1 MKYIYKILFLVLLLC
16 GSHAVN
22 AQSRVI
28 TGIVQD
34 KDGPLPGATILEK
47 GVPANGV
54 STSVEGKFSITLR
67 GNSNTLTV
75 RGVGYVSKE
84 VNVAGKPTIAITLVA
99 DAKGLEEVVVVAYGT
114 QKKINVTGAVSSVTR
129 TEIQQTP
136 SASIQNALTGK
147 LPGFFSQQRSG
158 RPGADAAD
166 FFIRGVSTPSGNQSP
181 LILVDDIITNYADF
195 ANIDPNE
202 VSGISILKDAATT
215 APYGIL
221 GANGVILVT
230 TRRGQVGTPRI
241 NFRTEFGLQTPT
253 QRPHFLDAYN
263 TALLRN
269 EAGKNDAIIAGGAT
283 LANYVPEFSASDL
296 QKYQDGSDPYGHPNV
311 DWYNTLFKKFAPIN
325 KSSLDLSGGTE
336 NVQYFVSLGYED
348 QGGMLRNFNT
358 SNELDNNYAFNRFN
372 FRSNLDIKASKS
384 LSFKIDLSGNN
395 TITNSPKFGGA
406 SGSAETAAF
415 YEVFN
420 FESLTPYSYPIYNPD
435 GSFGA
440 ANPNKAAPS
449 NNIIGRMTYGGYT
462 RVKQNL
468 LNVNISA
475 VEKMDYIVKGL
486 QAKVTLSASNSEAST
501 RGTSR
506 TNFPSFYYDPVANT
520 YTPRDATI
528 YRVDPFATTY
538 AGGSPRRQSGIQ
550 ASLNYAGSFGKH
562 NVSVLALATQS
573 TVVAADNNTVENNYI
588 PTNIRGAVSRVTYD
602 FNHKYLLE
610 FDGSYNGTDKF
621 AANKRYG
628 FFPAASVGWNVSE
641 ENFVKNN
648 LKFISAF
655 KLRAN
660 YGLVGS
666 DNLPNG
672 AKNSYEENY
681 VRGGIYSFGQTNT
694 PYSSITPSTLAN
706 DHVTWEKER
715 KFDAGVEFSLFNNR
729 LNGVVDVFR
738 NRRTD
743 ILSALQTVPH
753 YFGVPNSGLP
763 PENLGIVENRGYEF
777 ELSYNGKAGKD
788 FTYRFKG
795 SYSYAKNKIIQI
807 DEVPPLYPWQK
818 QTGRSIGEVPEW
830 IWDGY
835 YSTAE
840 AADPS
845 VPKYIG
851 SAVAGVAGTTLPGFL
866 KYRDLNGDGV
876 ITDLDKAYVG
886 NANLP
891 TTIIGFT
898 TALTF
903 KRLSL
908 NILLQSALNYDVQVN
923 YAFATPFKG
932 NLQAVH
938 LERWQASDPSAA
950 QFPTLVTNFHGTYQT
965 AGNYS
970 TFWSISGNYLRIKS
984 VELGYQLPE
993 RWANAVGMKGIRLY
1007 ANGYDLYTWS
1017 ATLKKYGLDPEV
1029 VRGAGASG
1037 ASGIYPQSAIFNLGV
1052 NVSIK

>member
-1 MKYIYKILFLVLLLC
+1 MVK
-16 GSHAVN
+16 
-22 AQSRVI
+22 
-28 TGIVQD
+28 D
-34 KDGPLPGATILEK
+34 KDGPLPGATVMEK
-47 GVPANGV
+47 GTAANGV
-54 STSVEGKFSITLR
+54 STTVDGKFTITLR
-67 GNSNTLTV
+67 GSSNVLTV
-75 RGVGYVSKE
+75 RGVSYISQD
-84 VNVAGKPTIAITLVA
+84 VNVAGKSNITVTLVA
-99 DAKGLEEVVVVAYGT
+99 DSKGLEEVVVVGYGT
-114 QKKINVTGAVSSVTR
+114 QKKINVTGAVSSVSR

-166 FFIRGVSTPSGNQSP
+166 FFVRGVSTPSGNQSP
-181 LILVDDIITNYADF
+181 LILVDDIITNYNDF

-202 VSGISILKDAATT
+202 VQSISILKDAATT
-215 APYGIL
+215 APYGIE

-230 TRRGQVGTPRI
+230 TRRGAVGAPRI

-269 EAGKNDAIIAGGAT
+269 EAGYNDARITGGTALT
-283 LANYVPEFSASDL
+283 NYVPEFSAADL
-296 QKYQDGSDPYGHPNV
+296 QKFQDGSDPYGHPNV
-311 DWYNTLFKKFAPIN
+311 DWYNTLFKKFAGIN
-325 KSSLDLSGGTE
+325 KSNFDLSGGTE

-348 QGGMLRNFNT
+348 QGGMMRNFNT
-358 SNELDNNYAFNRFN
+358 SNDLDNNYAFNRFN

-384 LSFKIDLSGNN
+384 LSFKVDLSGNN
-395 TITNSPKFGGA
+395 TITNSPKFNGG

-440 ANPNKAAPS
+440 ANPNKPAPS
-449 NNIIGRMTYGGYT
+449 NNIIGRLTYGGYS

-468 LNVNISA
+468 LNVNLSA
-475 VEKMDYIVKGL
+475 IEKMDYITKGL
-486 QAKVTLSASNSEAST
+486 SAKLTASVSNSEAST
-501 RGTSR
+501 RTTSR
-506 TNFPSFYYDPVANT
+506 ANFPSFYYDPVAGT

-528 YRVDPFATTY
+528 YRIDPFATTY
-538 AGGSPRRQSGIQ
+538 AGGSPRRQSSIQ
-550 ASLNYAGSFGKH
+550 ASLNYNNSFGKH
-562 NVSVLALATQS
+562 NVSVLVLANQS
-573 TVVAADNNTVENNYI
+573 TIVTADAGDTNYI
-588 PTNIRGAVSRVTYD
+588 PTNLRGAMSRVQYN
-602 FNHKYLLE
+602 FNNKYNVE

-621 AANKRYG
+621 AAAKRYG
-628 FFPAASVGWNVSE
+628 FFPAVSAGWTISE
-641 ENFVKNN
+641 EGFVKNN
-648 LKFISAF
+648 LKFIDLLKFRGS
-655 KLRAN
+655 
-660 YGLVGS
+660 YGVVGS

-681 VRGGIYSFGQTNT
+681 IRGGIYSFGQSNT
-694 PYSSITPSTLAN
+694 PYTSIVPSTLAN
-706 DHVTWEKER
+706 NSVTWEKEKKLNLGADFSFFHGR
-715 KFDAGVEFSLFNNR
+715 LYGLVE
-729 LNGVVDVFR
+729 VFK
-738 NRRTD
+738 NRRYD
-743 ILSALQTVPH
+743 ILTALKTVPH
-753 YFGVPNSGLP
+753 YYGVPTSGLP
-763 PENLGIVENRGYEF
+763 PENLGIVENHGYEF
-777 ELSYNGKAGKD
+777 ELGYNGKAGKD
-788 FTYRFKG
+788 FTYRLKG
-795 SYSYAKNKIIQI
+795 SFSYAKNKIIEI
-807 DEVPPLYPWQK
+807 DEVPPLYPWQE
-818 QTGRSIGEVPEW
+818 QTGRSIGEVTQW

-835 YSTAE
+835 YSAAE
-840 AADPS
+840 AADPK

-886 NANLP
+886 HANLP
-891 TTIIGFT
+891 TTIIGFNT
-898 TALTF
+898 GLTY
-903 KRLSL
+903 KRISL
-908 NILLQSALNYDVQVN
+908 NVLMQSALNYDVQVN

-932 NLQAVH
+932 NLQAIH
-938 LERWQASDPSAA
+938 LDRWQASDPGAA

-1007 ANGYDLYTWS
+1007 ANGYNLYTWS
-1017 ATLKKYGLDPEV
+1017 KSLTKYGLDPEV
-1029 VRGAGASG
+1029 LRGAGDPG
-1037 ASGIYPQSAIFNLGV
+1037 AQGVYPQSAIFNLGV